1 MTSKS
6 LNFNYYYYY
15 YYFRRGRE
23 KAGAREERRYYC
35 ITVLLFCD
43 NGFFFVSSVTL
54 VSAMSA
60 SRNGDYKM
68 RRLSVVNAC
77 VKNSP

>member
-6 LNFNYYYYY
+6 LNFNLVFLLCF
-15 YYFRRGRE
+15 FRRGRE

-35 ITVLLFCD
+35 FVTMD
-43 NGFFFVSSVTL
+43 SFFVFSVTL
-54 VSAMSA
+54 VSAMST

-68 RRLSVVNAC
+68 RRLSVINAC